1 MKVVNAFA
9 HIFATFAFLTLGSLL
24 VLVAIHLLSFED
36 AVLRLQQLYTEPS
49 QAFKTGAI
57 GFLFIAVGLIFA
69 KTLVKS
75 GRESDAIIVQSEVM
89 GPIMVSALALEDV
102 ARKVVK
108 KFHLVKECRVKAF
121 IHGKKAEM
129 KLRFHLWSG
138 SHVPELLA
146 EIQEQ
151 VRLRLKK
158 VIGTETRLDIHCD
171 VQRIEDH
178 ELDMPE
184 PAEYS
189 KNAVSV

>member
-1 MKVVNAFA
+1 MKVVNAFS

-36 AVLRLQQLYTEPS
+36 AVMRLQELYTNPA
-49 QAFKTGAI
+49 QAFKTGAL
-57 GFLFIAVGLIFA
+57 GFLFISVGLIFA

-75 GRESDAIIVQSEVM
+75 GRESDAIIVQSEM
-89 GPIMVSALALEDV
+89 GPIVISALALEDV

-108 KFHLVKECRVKAF
+108 KFHLVKECRIKAF
-121 IHGKKAEM
+121 IHGKRVDM

-151 VRLRLKK
+151 IRLRVKK
-158 VIGTETRLDIHCD
+158 IIGAETRLDIHCD

-178 ELDMPE
+178 ELDLTE
-184 PAEYS
+184 PS
-189 KNAVSV
+189 DFPKSAVSV

>member
-24 VLVAIHLLSFED
+24 VLVSIHLLSFED
-36 AVLRLQQLYTEPS
+36 AVVRLQQLYTDPS
-49 QAFKTGAI
+49 QAFKIGAI

-69 KTLVKS
+69 KTLIKS
-75 GRESDAIIVQSEVM
+75 GRDSDAIIVESEM
-89 GPIMVSALALEDV
+89 GPIVVSALALEDV

-108 KFHLVKECRVKAF
+108 KFHLVKECKVKVF

-129 KLRFHLWSG
+129 KLKFYLWSG

-151 VRLRLKK
+151 IRLRMKK
-158 VIGTETRLDIHCD
+158 MIGPETRLDIHCD

-178 ELDMPE
+178 DLDMPE
-184 PAEYS
+184 PADYPKS
-189 KNAVSV
+189 AVSV